1 MSCSHEKQTKVKTN
15 DGNLIVCKTC
25 LTNLEFQAS
34 APIKSDLNPT
44 DRIPVSELVK
54 TAKGLALN
62 DFEKSFIDS
71 FSERVEKYGDK
82 VMVSEKQQAILDKI
96 QKTYNITYV
105 SSDIPF

>member
-1 MSCSHEKQTKVKTN
+1 MSCQHEKQTKVKTN

-44 DRIPVSELVK
+44 DRIPVTELVK

-71 FSERVEKYGDK
+71 FSERIAKYGDK
-82 VMVSEKQQAILDKI
+82 VIVSEKQQAILDKI
-96 QKTYNITYV
+96 QKTYNISHV